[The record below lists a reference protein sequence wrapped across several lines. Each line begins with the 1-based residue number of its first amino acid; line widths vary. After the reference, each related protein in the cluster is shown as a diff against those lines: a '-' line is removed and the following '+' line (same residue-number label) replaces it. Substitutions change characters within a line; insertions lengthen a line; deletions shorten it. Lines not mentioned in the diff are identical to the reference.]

1 LSGGLFYAILATSQT
16 KVMLCKARIYDPET
30 LQYDVEVE
38 APSISDAY
46 TIIER
51 REGVE
56 RKYIGTI
63 SVIDESSSSSSS
75 GGGLDIG
82 STGAL
87 VILGGGLLAFF
98 TLTPWIMMGIGGAA
112 GTWIAQKATGYSVEE
127 YTDSKNPS
135 DTENKKAMA
144 IFCAAVLLGGIG
156 FVSGDNIKKGFDAEV
171 NTSSTIENVR
181 KA

>member
-1 LSGGLFYAILATSQT
+1 MSGGLFYAILATSQT
-16 KVMLCKARIYDPET
+16 KVMLYDIEVRPGPGSDFFQYYTET
-30 LQYDVEVE
+30 VE
-38 APSISDAY
+38 AATSHDAEARVQRANPGCTVRCCRSY
-46 TIIER
+46 NAP
-51 REGVE
+51 
-56 RKYIGTI
+56 
-63 SVIDESSSSSSS
+63 SS
-75 GGGLDIG
+75 GGGLDVG

>member
-1 LSGGLFYAILATSQT
+1 
-16 KVMLCKARIYDPET
+16 MLCKARIYDPDT

-63 SVIDESSSSSSS
+63 SVIDKSSSSSSSS
-75 GGGLDIG
+75 GGGLDVG
-82 STGAL
+82 STGTL

-98 TLTPWIMMGIGGAA
+98 TLTPWILMGIGGAA

-127 YTDSKNPS
+127 YTDSKNLS
-135 DTENKKAMA
+135 ETENKKAMA

>member
-1 LSGGLFYAILATSQT
+1 MPRYTAQVWASGDHPYDAEINAVSVFQ
-16 KVMLCKARIYDPET
+16 ARKNI
-30 LQYDVEVE
+30 
-38 APSISDAY
+38 A
-46 TIIER
+46 R

-56 RKYIGTI
+56 EHEVNRVFEIRDDDT
-63 SVIDESSSSSSS
+63 SSSSS
-75 GGGLDIG
+75 GGGLDVG

-127 YTDSKNPS
+127 YADSKNTS
-135 DTENKKAMA
+135 ETENKKAMA

>member
-1 LSGGLFYAILATSQT
+1 
-16 KVMLCKARIYDPET
+16 MLCQARIYAPGT
-30 LQYDVEVE
+30 LQYDVKVE

-63 SVIDESSSSSSS
+63 SVIEESSSSSSS

-98 TLTPWIMMGIGGAA
+98 TLTPWILMGIGGAA
-112 GTWIAQKATGYSVEE
+112 GTWIAQKATGYSLEE

-135 DTENKKAMA
+135 ETENKKAMA